1 MESDKIKQRLE
12 RFESILL
19 SIAILGTA
27 WSAYQS
33 ACWRGIQTF
42 RLTAAGVASRTA
54 LEKHLF
60 TEQQFAL
67 DAMQVLHIVDQLVEG
82 KSSIVEF
89 YVKRIRPDL
98 RAAVE
103 AWLALK
109 PLENPNAPPHPL
121 VMPEYT
127 DRVLGPARTEVQKL
141 RAESD
146 HEIALAEEANQ
157 TSDRYVLFTV
167 LFASVLFFTGIA
179 GKFDPG
185 RTRIVLLSFAA
196 VVLAVVV
203 GLLLMTP
210 VAGSYATANWTKMPL
225 TH

>member
-1 MESDKIKQRLE
+1 MVGSQAAREPQRAPT
-12 RFESILL
+12 SI
-19 SIAILGTA
+19 GD
-27 WSAYQS
+27 
-33 ACWRGIQTF
+33 
-42 RLTAAGVASRTA
+42 AG
-54 LEKHLF
+54 
-60 TEQQFAL
+60 
-67 DAMQVLHIVDQLVEG
+67 
-82 KSSIVEF
+82 
-89 YVKRIRPDL
+89 
-98 RAAVE
+98 
-103 AWLALK
+103 
-109 PLENPNAPPHPL
+109 
-121 VMPEYT
+121 YT

>member
-1 MESDKIKQRLE
+1 MESDKRKQRLE
-12 RFESILL
+12 RFESVLL

-89 YVKRIRPDL
+89 YVKRIRPDV

-109 PLENPNAPPHPL
+109 PLDNPNAPPHPL
-121 VMPEYT
+121 VMPDTPIGCSAPREQRCRSCGLNRITRSRWPRKRIRRRT
-127 DRVLGPARTEVQKL
+127 DMFCSLYSSL
-141 RAESD
+141 RCCSLPES
-146 HEIALAEEANQ
+146 
-157 TSDRYVLFTV
+157 R
-167 LFASVLFFTGIA
+167 ASLTQGE
-179 GKFDPG
+179 
-185 RTRIVLLSFAA
+185 R
-196 VVLAVVV
+196 
-203 GLLLMTP
+203 
-210 VAGSYATANWTKMPL
+210 GSCC
-225 TH
+225 